1 MADLK
6 SCDTFVAL
14 PPATGNGCVVFG
26 KNSDRPGNEVQ
37 EVVFRPAA
45 KYDAGTKLQ
54 VKLNCHGASFILFFR
69 PFDFFHASFI
79 HLSEKAFIW

>member
-1 MADLK
+1 MGDPK

-14 PPATGNGCVVFG
+14 PPATGNGSVVFG

-37 EVVFRPAA
+37 EVIFRPAA

-54 VKLNCHGASFILFFR
+54 VYIHVYIVMIIYNLNF
-69 PFDFFHASFI
+69 
-79 HLSEKAFIW
+79 